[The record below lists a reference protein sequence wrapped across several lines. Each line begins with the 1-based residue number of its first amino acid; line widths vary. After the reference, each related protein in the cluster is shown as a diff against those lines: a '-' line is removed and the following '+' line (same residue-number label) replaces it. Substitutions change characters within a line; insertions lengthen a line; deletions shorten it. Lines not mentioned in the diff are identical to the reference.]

1 MTVDTFFTDG
11 YFTYFQCAD
20 IPKLPQFDLLFGG
33 YWLQVSIDDLV
44 LNLDGYTCVTLLV
57 GADFVLLG
65 NPLLR
70 NFYTI
75 YDMKNLRMG
84 FAALPSSSVFTTKAD
99 PEPG

>member
-44 LNLDGYTCVTLLV
+44 LNLDG
-57 GADFVLLG
+57 
-65 NPLLR
+65 
-70 NFYTI
+70 
-75 YDMKNLRMG
+75 
-84 FAALPSSSVFTTKAD
+84 
-99 PEPG
+99 